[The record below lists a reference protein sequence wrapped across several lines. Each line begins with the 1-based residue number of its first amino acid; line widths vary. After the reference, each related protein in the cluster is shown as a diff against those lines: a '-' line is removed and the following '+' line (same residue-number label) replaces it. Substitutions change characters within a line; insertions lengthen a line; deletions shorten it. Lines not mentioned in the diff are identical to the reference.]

1 MAIIRYLQH
10 THDSAP
16 GDEKDVDEPCA
27 RVLVLLCKAEYVV
40 SRRSGG
46 GKRKTKAESG

>member
-1 MAIIRYLQH
+1 MAIIRYLQY

-16 GDEKDVDEPCA
+16 GDEKDVAEPCA
-27 RVLVLLCKAEYVV
+27 RVLVLLKLAEYVA

-46 GKRKTKAESG
+46 GKRKTKVESN